1 MKKLIF
7 LLIIFIS
14 FHKAVLCQTNAK
26 ITNVNFELEN
36 NSIVVTY
43 NISGYSPDQIFTISL
58 KFLTEANQEI
68 IPKTITGDVGDN
80 IKGEG
85 IKTITWDI
93 VADKLEVS
101 GVLRA
106 SVSIIKS
113 EIKTTAKAEISN
125 AAKPEIKTEKPLTT
139 KSRGGPLNALLS
151 VPVPGLGGYFVGKD
165 KIRPALTT
173 VSTIGLLTFGII
185 QKSKAKK
192 YYSDYEKSVDYDQIQ
207 SLYDKANKANHASYI
222 LTGIAIT
229 IWASDIVLVA
239 YKGFK
244 NKKGTQPGKH
254 SFSGGNV
261 RVYYVNNGMQIGYQI
276 IF

>member
-26 ITNVNFELEN
+26 ITNVDFKLEN
-36 NSIVVTY
+36 NSIVVNY
-43 NISGYSPDQIFTISL
+43 NISGYSPDEIFKISL
-58 KFLTEANQEI
+58 KFLTETNQEI
-68 IPKTITGDVGDN
+68 IPTTTTGDVGDN

-85 IKTITWDI
+85 LKTITWDI

-113 EIKTTAKAEISN
+113 EIKTTAKAEVNN
-125 AAKPEIKTEKPLTT
+125 AAKPEIKTEKPLMT

-151 VPVPGLGGYFVGKD
+151 IPVPGLGGYFVEKS

-173 VSTIGLLTFGII
+173 VSTIGLLTFGIL

-192 YYSDYEKSVDYDQIQ
+192 YYSDYKKSVDYNQIQ
-207 SLYDKANKANHASYI
+207 SLYDKANKANHTSYI
-222 LTGIAIT
+222 LTGIAIAV
-229 IWASDIVLVA
+229 WASDIVLVT

-244 NKKGTQPGKH
+244 NQKGVKSGKH
-254 SFSGGNV
+254 SFSGGNIKL
-261 RVYYVNNGMQIGYQI
+261 YYVNNGMQLGYEI
-276 IF
+276 TF